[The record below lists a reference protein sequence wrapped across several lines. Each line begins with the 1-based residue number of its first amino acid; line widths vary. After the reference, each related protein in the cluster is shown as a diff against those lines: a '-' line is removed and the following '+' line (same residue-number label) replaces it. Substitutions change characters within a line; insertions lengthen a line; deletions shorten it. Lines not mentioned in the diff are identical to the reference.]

1 MAKKRKT
8 FKKVKPKKSATKQ
21 ISSPDKK
28 KRILGINILRFLIF
42 FVVSLVLYFV
52 VSNEILGILFG
63 VLAILTGAIVIALF
77 LILVGFWIVG
87 KRAK

>member
-1 MAKKRKT
+1 MVKKRKT
-8 FKKVKPKKSATKQ
+8 SKKVKPKRPINRTVSP
-21 ISSPDKK
+21 PDKK
-28 KRILGINILRFLIF
+28 KRVLGINILRFLIF

-63 VLAILTGAIVIALF
+63 ILAILTGAVVIALV
-77 LILVGFWIVG
+77 LILIGFWIVG

>member
-8 FKKVKPKKSATKQ
+8 FKKVKPKKPTTKQ
-21 ISSPDKK
+21 VSSPDKK

-63 VLAILTGAIVIALF
+63 VLAILTGAVVIALF